1 MTDKTFLILGGYGNT
16 GRLISRLLLQET
28 GVRLVIAG
36 RNIERAKETAAGFN
50 RDFPGERVMP
60 AYADAS
66 DIASL
71 RSVFQ
76 GIDLVVVAS
85 STVKYTRQVAQTAL
99 EENLDYLDV
108 LFSTKKVAVLKSM
121 STEIE
126 IACRCFIT
134 DGGFHPGL
142 PAALVR
148 FAALGFDRLEK
159 AQVGSVIKQDWK
171 SLAVEGATMDE
182 PLEELND
189 FQMVLY
195 KEGQWRK
202 ASLVSTADYLK
213 MDFGREF
220 GMQLCAPMF
229 LEEMRLL
236 PSLYP
241 SLQETGFFVGGFNW
255 FVDWVVMPLAL
266 GVLKIS
272 PRRTLRP
279 MGSLMRWGLNT
290 FSKPPYATMLKVEA
304 SGMKDGIAR
313 TRQVTLYHPDGYVFT
328 AVPVVACLLQYLD
341 GLFKKPGLW
350 TQALIVDPTR
360 LMKDMERLGIE
371 VMDVSGPQ

>member
-1 MTDKTFLILGGYGNT
+1 MTDKVFLILGGYGNT
-16 GRLISRLLLQET
+16 GRLITRLLLQET
-28 GVRLVIAG
+28 DVRLVIAG
-36 RNIERAKETAAGFN
+36 RNIEKAKTTAAEFN
-50 RDFPGERVMP
+50 RDFPGERVTP
-60 AYADAS
+60 GYADAS
-66 DIASL
+66 DVASL
-71 RSVFQ
+71 KTVFQ
-76 GIDLVVVAS
+76 GVDLVVVAS
-85 STVKYTRQVAQTAL
+85 STVKFTRQVAKTAL

-108 LFSTKKVAVLKSM
+108 LFSTKKIAVLKSM

-126 IACRCFIT
+126 MACRCFIT

-148 FAALGFDRLEK
+148 YAALGFDRLEK

-171 SLAVEGATMDE
+171 GLAVENATMDE
-182 PLEELND
+182 LLEELND
-189 FQMVLY
+189 FQMVFY
-195 KEGQWRK
+195 KGGQWKK

-220 GMQLCAPMF
+220 GMQWCAPML
-229 LEEMRLL
+229 LEEMRTL
-236 PSLYP
+236 PELFP

-266 GVLKIS
+266 AALKIS
-272 PRRTLRP
+272 PRRSLRP
-279 MGSLMRWGLNT
+279 MGKLMRWGLNV

-304 SGMKDGIAR
+304 SGLKDGAAR
-313 TRQVTLYHPDGYVFT
+313 ARQVTIYHPDGYVFT

-341 GLFKKPGLW
+341 GSFQKPGLW

-371 VMDVSGPQ
+371 VIDTPIS

>member
-1 MTDKTFLILGGYGNT
+1 MSNKTFLILGGYGNT

-28 GVRLVIAG
+28 DVRLVIAG
-36 RNIERAKETAAGFN
+36 RNIERAKTTAAGFN
-50 RDFPGERVMP
+50 RDFPGERAAP

-76 GIDLVVVAS
+76 GVDLVVVAS
-85 STVKYTRQVAQTAL
+85 STVKYTRQVAKTAL

-148 FAALGFDRLEK
+148 YAALGFDRLEK
-159 AQVGSVIKQDWK
+159 ARVGSVIKQDWK
-171 SLAVEGATMDE
+171 SLAVDSTTVDE
-182 PLEELND
+182 LLEELND
-189 FQMVLY
+189 FQMVFY
-195 KEGQWRK
+195 KGGQWKK

-213 MDFGREF
+213 MDFGRQF
-220 GMQLCAPMF
+220 GKQWCAPMF

-236 PSLYP
+236 PNLYP

-255 FVDWVVMPLAL
+255 FVDWFLMPLAL
-266 GVLKIS
+266 VALKIS
-272 PRRTLRP
+272 PRRALRP
-279 MGSLMRWGLNT
+279 MGKLLLWGLNT

-304 SGMKDGIAR
+304 SGLKDGVAR
-313 TRQVTLYHPDGYVFT
+313 SRQVTLYHPDGYVFT

-341 GLFKKPGLW
+341 GSFRKPGLW
-350 TQALIVDPTR
+350 MQAQIVDPTR
-360 LMKDMERLGIE
+360 LMRDMERLGIE
-371 VMDVSGPQ
+371 VLDAPDA